1 MLIRPLASHAM
12 LSCPTI
18 PVSTERFPAGEQP
31 RMNLCVITPYFATEE
46 SWIRQ
51 AHASVRGQTIPAH
64 HILVCDG
71 SAPAQIEA
79 FHGTHIILPGNYQDY
94 GNTPRLIGCY
104 HAIAQGADA
113 IAFLDADNWFQPD
126 HLEGLLRFAQHNLLD
141 ACSSGRTL
149 HRRDGS
155 FMVRCPTV
163 NGQPFIDTSCLL
175 VMKTAFRH
183 MIGWVLFGQEVAALM
198 DQHVWSHMR
207 QAGARLGFLDRAT
220 VSYRTRH
227 ASHYRLIG
235 ETPPP
240 GAIDRI
246 DLHGEHYR

>member
-1 MLIRPLASHAM
+1 MK
-12 LSCPTI
+12 
-18 PVSTERFPAGEQP
+18 V
-31 RMNLCVITPYFATEE
+31 CVVTPYFETEPA
-46 SWIRQ
+46 WIRQ
-51 AHASVRGQTIPAH
+51 GHASVRGQTIPAH

-79 FHGTHIILPGNYQDY
+79 FQGTHILLQRNYKDY

-104 HAIAQGADA
+104 NAISHGAEA

-126 HLEGLLRFAQHNLLD
+126 HLENLVQFAKQNDLD

-149 HRRDGS
+149 HRLDGS
-155 FMVRCPTV
+155 FMVKCPTV
-163 NGQPFIDTSCLL
+163 NGRPYIDTSCLL
-175 VMKTAFRH
+175 IMKPAFQL
-183 MIGWVLFGQEVAALM
+183 MLAWVLFGQEVSAVM
-198 DQHVWSHMR
+198 DQQVWSHMGTM
-207 QAGARLGFLDRAT
+207 GARLGFLDKAT

-235 ETPPP
+235 ETPPAD
-240 GAIDRI
+240 AIDRV